1 MTETPIP
8 RAVMHSRRATG
19 YLVLG
24 LIASLLPAPY
34 SLVAVAPLLAA
45 TVESVRTLRAMR
57 GPQVPRGARAWT
69 GVGLVLTVAL
79 LTSVLLP
86 HVPFG
91 PGRDYRDCVAGANT
105 QVAEQDCAKLR
116 R

>member
-1 MTETPIP
+1 MTQTPVP
-8 RAVMHSRRATG
+8 PAVMHSRRATG

-24 LIASLLPAPY
+24 LIASFLPQPY
-34 SLVAVAPLLAA
+34 SLVAVVPLVAA

-57 GPQVPRGARAWT
+57 GPQVPRGARSWT
-69 GVGLVLTVAL
+69 GVGLALTVAL

-86 HVPFG
+86 YLPFG
-91 PGRDYRDCVAGANT
+91 PGPDYRDCVAGANT
-105 QVAEQDCAKLR
+105 QIAQQECAKLR